1 MGHLAMCVDIFG
13 YHSWQRGAP
22 DLDQLE
28 AKGAAKH
35 PTMHRM
41 PPPNPHPSPTTKNS
55 ITQSVGAAEAGKPCH
70 TQWYRDFRSIRKREE
85 Q

>member
-41 PPPNPHPSPTTKNS
+41 PPQTPPVTNYKEFYHPK
-55 ITQSVGAAEAGKPCH
+55 C
-70 TQWYRDFRSIRKREE
+70 RCC
-85 Q
+85 